1 MSKISNCKNVRD
13 ELIKPLS
20 KKEAASLMPKGSL
33 YVSASR
39 RLVKREIQERI
50 NKVLDM
56 IVQGEI
62 LNGRVIDHIKNEL
75 K

>member
-1 MSKISNCKNVRD
+1 
-13 ELIKPLS
+13 
-20 KKEAASLMPKGSL
+20 MPKGSL